1 MARWRTALVARQLPL
16 FPPPGRP
23 VHAMLPHDNQ
33 PPAQAT
39 APPAGPD
46 VREVKVKLPV
56 DQVLRLHATRLKS
69 GRNFSQT
76 VSSALTRYFDELR
89 SP

>member
-1 MARWRTALVARQLPL
+1 MI
-16 FPPPGRP
+16 PPDPKSP
-23 VHAMLPHDNQ
+23 E
-33 PPAQAT
+33 QAT
-39 APPAGPD
+39 APATEHD
-46 VREVKVKLPV
+46 VREVKIKLPV

>member
-1 MARWRTALVARQLPL
+1 
-16 FPPPGRP
+16 
-23 VHAMLPHDNQ
+23 MLPNDPN
-33 PPAQAT
+33 PAAH
-39 APPAGPD
+39 APIPVAAESD

>member
-1 MARWRTALVARQLPL
+1 
-16 FPPPGRP
+16 
-23 VHAMLPHDNQ
+23 MLPNDPN
-33 PPAQAT
+33 PAAH
-39 APPAGPD
+39 AAMPMAAEPD

-76 VSSALTRYFDELR
+76 VSSALSRYFDELR

>member
-1 MARWRTALVARQLPL
+1 M
-16 FPPPGRP
+16 FPDEPKPAA
-23 VHAMLPHDNQ
+23 AMPM
-33 PPAQAT
+33 PT
-39 APPAGPD
+39 METD

>member
-1 MARWRTALVARQLPL
+1 
-16 FPPPGRP
+16 
-23 VHAMLPHDNQ
+23 MLPND
-33 PPAQAT
+33 PTPAAHAAT
-39 APPAGPD
+39 TTAGPD
-46 VREVKVKLPV
+46 VREVKIKLPV

>member
-1 MARWRTALVARQLPL
+1 
-16 FPPPGRP
+16 
-23 VHAMLPHDNQ
+23 MLPNDPQ
-33 PPAQAT
+33 PAVPAPVPLT
-39 APPAGPD
+39 AEPD

-76 VSSALTRYFDELR
+76 VSSALTRYFDDLR